1 MFYIIILYMFL
12 FSPFLTQKLANYAH
26 FLHPAF
32 FSWYIFGISPLQ
44 HTEMILPV
52 WETTSTSPVSR
63 DWVRPSP
70 AAFRPTSRF
79 HQAHSSDLCQR
90 ESNGTGH
97 CWSQAMIRAPSHD
110 AGAGGAAHVLHLLL
124 LPRTT
129 QEQRLGSSNF
139 LHLHFSFLNHR
150 TQILQP
156 TEFTS

>member
-1 MFYIIILYMFL
+1 MHTSCTLL
-12 FSPFLTQKLANYAH
+12 FSLDISLGFLCYSTQRWSSQYGRIQPYLFIN
-26 FLHPAF
+26 
-32 FSWYIFGISPLQ
+32 PLLLDMEQ
-44 HTEMILPV
+44 
-52 WETTSTSPVSR
+52 STSPVSR

-110 AGAGGAAHVLHLLL
+110 AGPGGAAHILHLLL

-129 QEQRLGSSNF
+129 QEWRLGSSNF